1 LKFKTWQI
9 SLIKPKHD
17 KNRTILQNYKKAKLA
32 LGFSILIIGL
42 YLSFIDNSVLNNG
55 ILGAGILLAASQT
68 QN

>member
-1 LKFKTWQI
+1 MIKNSII
-9 SLIKPKHD
+9 S
-17 KNRTILQNYKKAKLA
+17 KNYQKIKLA

-68 QN
+68 KN

>member
-1 LKFKTWQI
+1 MI
-9 SLIKPKHD
+9 
-17 KNRTILQNYKKAKLA
+17 KNRTILQNYKKIKLA
-32 LGFSILIIGL
+32 LGFSILVIGL